1 MLLQLGQVQ
10 QQVQQSGP
18 FLELSYVWLP
28 IGNLHLP
35 GHASA
40 AAAAQNKACISA
52 QAAAGYA
59 LAKLRDPASR
69 ADAVERDLRAVGPSD
84 PAIPPGSSV
93 GHQAILSAVATSS
106 SSSAQVV
113 SQAFSNLQPAAS
125 VSLQTAAESTGQRS
139 AAGEN
144 QASALGCDVNS
155 SVSGLVTPGKTQLT
169 SLQEASIAKPEDT
182 PSSSQLVASSA
193 HQGLAGDSNHAD
205 CSFVPS
211 FGESHPDTV
220 ATQSQPQGVLN
231 TSQPSDRDTEHPQNG
246 TPSQSCQPPPCQAPS
261 KAKSGLDCS
270 HQSLEQIPDS
280 VQDCLPQALRPVSPG
295 LTEQPSGFLSG
306 DASVWS
312 IQAPGAL
319 SAEPS
324 GCWDDLP
331 DAPLSLDNCLA
342 ADLGSHPPL
351 HEHHTAEPSACL
363 GGTHPQPHAEPDPF
377 SMDDLDF
384 DLPPLDSPEQ
394 PAAAAANDSSGHAQT
409 HAVLEQVHLTSGDA
423 QQQHQGCELDAQ
435 AVAEH
440 VHEQDPQAVAQPGSA
455 VGHSTSISAHSDE
468 ASLAEAPQA
477 CGSGSMTALLSSEVV
492 SKSPVPMHHPLQQHK
507 RQLSCMC
514 QPSFGNQIGQVST
527 SNWTACAPPLTTRS
541 A

>member
-28 IGNLHLP
+28 TANSHLP
-35 GHASA
+35 GHAS

-59 LAKLRDPASR
+59 LAKPRDPASQPDAIARDQR
-69 ADAVERDLRAVGPSD
+69 AAGPSDIGQLPSD
-84 PAIPPGSSV
+84 PAIPPGSSI
-93 GHQAILSAVATSS
+93 GHPAIRSAVATSS

-113 SQAFSNLQPAAS
+113 SEAFSNLQPAAS
-125 VSLQTAAESTGQRS
+125 VSLQTAAGSTGQRS

-144 QASALGCDVNS
+144 QAPALGCDVNS
-155 SVSGLVTPGKTQLT
+155 SVSGLVTPGKAQLS

-182 PSSSQLVASSA
+182 PGSSQLVASSP
-193 HQGLAGDSNHAD
+193 HQGLAWDSNHAHSD
-205 CSFVPS
+205 CEHHLSQ
-211 FGESHPDTV
+211 SHPDTV
-220 ATQSQPQGVLN
+220 ATQSQPQGAPPA
-231 TSQPSDRDTEHPQNG
+231 SPHSDHDTEYPQTG
-246 TPSQSCQPPPCQAPS
+246 TPSQLRQPPPCQASSEANPD
-261 KAKSGLDCS
+261 LDCS
-270 HQSLEQIPDS
+270 QQSLEQLPDS
-280 VQDCLPQALRPVSPG
+280 VQDCLPQASRPLSAG

-306 DASVWS
+306 EASVWS
-312 IQAPGAL
+312 IQPPGAL

-342 ADLGSHPPL
+342 ADLGSHPQL

-394 PAAAAANDSSGHAQT
+394 PAAAAANKSRGQAQT
-409 HAVLEQVHLTSGDA
+409 HAVLEPMHSTSGDA

-435 AVAEH
+435 AVAEP
-440 VHEQDPQAVAQPGSA
+440 VHEHDPQAVARPGSA
-455 VGHSTSISAHSDE
+455 VGHGISISARGDD
-468 ASLAEAPQA
+468 ASLAEAHQA

-492 SKSPVPMHHPLQQHK
+492 SQPPVLVHHPLQQDEQ
-507 RQLSCMC
+507 QLRLHVPVHC
-514 QPSFGNQIGQVST
+514 QYWQPDQYWPDQH
-527 SNWTACAPPLTTRS
+527 
-541 A
+541 